1 MSSLAAFL
9 AVLALSGTPQ
19 TADTPDTP
27 VAQEPVAGGATQV
40 DDIEVTARP
49 LAQQVQSFVDQ
60 VAVAPRGRNLARW
73 DRKICIGAANFD
85 ARYAQMLVD
94 RVASVAVSLGLDS
107 GEPGCRPDVMIV
119 ASTQPNIDAERIIRD
134 DPYGF
139 HPAQGGTDLGRA
151 ALRRFQNSDA
161 PVRWWQVSM
170 PVSAD
175 TGEVAIRLMDEE
187 APTVT
192 GRLASRISSNV
203 RDDMAR
209 VLIIIDATKMRDV
222 SFSGLAD
229 YIALLTLA
237 QIDPDADTS
246 AFPSVLNL
254 FDTSRTLTGF
264 TDWDRDYLQGLYA
277 AKRDVA
283 LPSQQ
288 GRGVVNETVRANR
301 HRQRADAALQ
311 SSN

>member
-9 AVLALSGTPQ
+9 AVLALSGAAQIPEAAPPQ
-19 TADTPDTP
+19 IQQDPA
-27 VAQEPVAGGATQV
+27 AGGATRV
-40 DDIEVTARP
+40 DDIVVSARP
-49 LAQQVQSFVDQ
+49 LEQQVQSFVDE
-60 VAVAPRGRNLARW
+60 VAAAPRGRNLARW

-85 ARYAQMLVD
+85 PRYAQMLVD
-94 RVASVAVSLGLDS
+94 RVSSVALGLGLES

-119 ASTQPNIDAERIIRD
+119 ASAQPDADAQRIVRD

-151 ALRRFQNSDA
+151 ALQRFQDSDA

-175 TGEVAIRLMDEE
+175 TGEVAIRLIDEDP
-187 APTVT
+187 PTIS
-192 GRLASRISSNV
+192 GRLASRISSNI
-203 RDDMAR
+203 RDDLAR
-209 VLIIIDATKMRDV
+209 VLIVIDAGKMRDV

-229 YIALLTLA
+229 YVALIALA
-237 QIDPDADTS
+237 QIDPEADTS
-246 AFPSVLNL
+246 NFPSVLNL
-254 FDTSRTLTGF
+254 FDPSRNLTGF

-277 AKRDVA
+277 AKRDMA

-288 GRGVVNETVRANR
+288 ARGVVNQAVRANGA
-301 HRQRADAALQ
+301 RQRATEAAEGG
-311 SSN
+311 S

>member
-9 AVLALSGTPQ
+9 AVLALSGAAQAADAAAPQ
-19 TADTPDTP
+19 TFQDPA
-27 VAQEPVAGGATQV
+27 AGAATQV
-40 DDIEVTARP
+40 DDVVVNARP
-49 LAQQVQSFVDQ
+49 LEQQVQTFVDE

-73 DRKICIGAANFD
+73 DKKICIGAANFD

-94 RVASVAVSLGLDS
+94 RVSSVALSLGLES

-119 ASTQPNIDAERIIRD
+119 ASAQPDADAQRIIRD

-151 ALRRFQNSDA
+151 ALRRFQDSDA

-175 TGEVAIRLMDEE
+175 TGEVAIRLIDEE
-187 APTVT
+187 PPTVS
-192 GRLASRISSNV
+192 GRLASRISSNI
-203 RDDMAR
+203 RDDLAR
-209 VLIIIDATKMRDV
+209 VLIVIDSTKMQNV

-229 YIALLTLA
+229 YVALLALA
-237 QIDPDADTS
+237 QIDPEADTS

-254 FDTSRTLTGF
+254 FDSSRTLTGF

-288 GRGVVNETVRANR
+288 ARGVVNQTVRANGA
-301 HRQRADAALQ
+301 RQGADEAL
-311 SSN
+311 